1 MTFKGMI
8 QQFQMLLLIRKLELE
23 CRCLGAFPRLL
34 QSSLTR
40 QPATYRCNAAV
51 CEETD
56 GAGFGQ
62 AESSESG
69 RICGQFQYCS
79 LRQLCQPYIYLTILK
94 NLTTQG
100 RALSCRLAL
109 GLLVRNSGRRIFDRR
124 KVVRQCRLPPTNQ
137 RGGPATGKRGR
148 SHRKKSPRRPGS
160 WGSLNRM
167 RLRP

>member
-1 MTFKGMI
+1 MFPVWSEVAQGGEESRCRYRRPLVRTHHRKPF
-8 QQFQMLLLIRKLELE
+8 FQPKMGRPVHDDRRLRF
-23 CRCLGAFPRLL
+23 CRNVAVIMQRRI
-34 QSSLTR
+34 SL
-40 QPATYRCNAAV
+40 NFWAV
-51 CEETD
+51 PVLFLNTVV
-56 GAGFGQ
+56 
-62 AESSESG
+62 ST
-69 RICGQFQYCS
+69 
-79 LRQLCQPYIYLTILK
+79 LYISNDTK
-94 NLTTQG
+94 NLTTHG